1 MGFDAARSIFAD
13 AFDPRNAKTPVS
25 NTGDCGWLFF
35 GGHYAEVL
43 EFLCSPVAGP
53 ANVKVV
59 VSEPGLGK
67 TVMLRSAVERLK
79 GVARTAFVSW
89 TLFNPEDFLKYLLS
103 ELGSSEPLPQDLT
116 AAQNHFEN
124 LLRSAKTEGKRLVL
138 AIDNAHNLSPATL
151 GNLSALLD
159 RDTAHPPQLTLLL
172 AGLPALHEQIADPA
186 ASGIRERI
194 AEVRRIAP
202 LNAEQTAEYINA
214 RTAALGGSRLSP
226 EQSENITARSGGV
239 LRNIDKLCQE
249 LQLPTES
256 WQQRIEDALRV
267 NTPPA
272 ERSVTLVDTPEHEK
286 SIAAVDT
293 TADKGPIT
301 RLDSPLKEWPIAP
314 VDVAATEEA
323 IPTAAHV
330 TRLVGWAAD
339 RPAMWSGTLGELAS
353 ASGISVEEVSDV
365 VENRIEEL
373 RRNGIAAA
381 VQRSPGRPR
390 MITLSRLQPEP
401 TIRLQPEPTIRL
413 QPEPTIRLQP
423 EPTIQPDP
431 KIEPEPTI
439 QPNLT
444 VQPDLMIQPDLM
456 TETEPSVEPHAML
469 EPEPA
474 IEGREKEAVLY
485 PEASLEH
492 PDAAPEREPASE
504 AGLHWTQASDESNSA
519 MAITPAV
526 IFAIIVGV
534 MVVVAGTILYL
545 RASNS
550 AHKARSTG
558 QHVSATKRPPEADE
572 VAGLLADRQRLA
584 SYEKAATNG
593 DSVAQR
599 RLGLALFS
607 GGDGVVAD
615 RVAGYTWLVMARNGG
630 QEVDKATL
638 DSLTR
643 SLTPGEIRDVRNML
657 GRMYERGIGCVP
669 NPIFADEWFLLG
681 AAANDARS
689 REESAALER
698 RMSRQQ
704 ISQAHLLSKEWLRRH
719 TGADH
724 YSPIRTRPVS
734 QSQ

>member
-13 AFDPRNAKTPVS
+13 AFDPRTAKTPVS
-25 NTGDCGWLFF
+25 NTGDCEWLFL

-103 ELGSSEPLPQDLT
+103 EMGSSEPLPQDLN
-116 AAQNHFEN
+116 AAQDHFEK

-159 RDTAHPPQLTLLL
+159 RDTARPPQLMLLL

-186 ASGIRERI
+186 ASGLRERI

-226 EQSENITARSGGV
+226 EQLENIAARSGGV

-256 WQQRIEDALRV
+256 WHQRIEDAPRA

-286 SIAAVDT
+286 SIAPLDTGVD
-293 TADKGPIT
+293 KKPIT
-301 RLDSPLKEWPIAP
+301 RLDSPLNERPIAP
-314 VDVAATEEA
+314 VHVAATEES

-330 TRLVGWAAD
+330 ARLVAWAAD

-353 ASGISVEEVSDV
+353 ASGISVEEVSDSI
-365 VENRIEEL
+365 ENRMEEL

-401 TIRLQPEPTIRL
+401 TMQPVL
-413 QPEPTIRLQP
+413 
-423 EPTIQPDP
+423 
-431 KIEPEPTI
+431 KIEPEPKI
-439 QPNLT
+439 QPDLT
-444 VQPDLMIQPDLM
+444 IHPDLMIQPDSM
-456 TETEPSVEPHAML
+456 TETEPSVEPHATIEPHAML

-474 IEGREKEAVLY
+474 IEGREKEAVLC
-485 PEASLEH
+485 PEARLEH
-492 PDAAPEREPASE
+492 PDAAPEQEPASE
-504 AGLHWTQASDESNSA
+504 TGLHWTKASDERNSA
-519 MAITPAV
+519 WALTPAV
-526 IFAIIVGV
+526 ILAIIFGV
-534 MVVVAGTILYL
+534 MVVIAGAILHL
-545 RASNS
+545 RSSNS
-550 AHKARSTG
+550 APKARSTG
-558 QHVSATKRPPEADE
+558 QHVSATKQPPETDE
-572 VAGLLADRQRLA
+572 VTGLLADRQRLV
-584 SYEKAATNG
+584 SYEEAATKG

-607 GGDGVVAD
+607 GGDGVAAD

-630 QEVDKATL
+630 QEVDKAML

-643 SLTPGEIRDVRNML
+643 SLTPGEIRDIRNRI

-681 AAANDARS
+681 AAVNDARS
-689 REESAALER
+689 RDESAALER

-704 ISQAHLLSKEWLRRH
+704 ISQARVLSKEWLRRH
-719 TGADH
+719 TE
-724 YSPIRTRPVS
+724 
-734 QSQ
+734 

>member
-13 AFDPRNAKTPVS
+13 AFDPRTAKTPVTK
-25 NTGDCGWLFF
+25 TGDCEWLFL
-35 GGHYAEVL
+35 GGQYAEVL
-43 EFLCSPVAGP
+43 DFLCSPVAGP

-103 ELGSSEPLPQDLT
+103 ELGSSEPPPQDLN
-116 AAQNHFEN
+116 AAQDHFEK

-159 RDTAHPPQLTLLL
+159 RDTARPPQLMLLL

-186 ASGIRERI
+186 ASGLRERI

-226 EQSENITARSGGV
+226 EQLENIAARSGGV

-256 WQQRIEDALRV
+256 WHQRIEDAPRA

-286 SIAAVDT
+286 SIAPLDTRVD
-293 TADKGPIT
+293 KKPIT
-301 RLDSPLKEWPIAP
+301 RLDSPLNERPIAP
-314 VDVAATEEA
+314 VHVAATEES

-330 TRLVGWAAD
+330 ARLVAWAAD

-353 ASGISVEEVSDV
+353 ASGISVEEVSDSI
-365 VENRIEEL
+365 ENRMEEL

-401 TIRLQPEPTIRL
+401 TI
-413 QPEPTIRLQP
+413 
-423 EPTIQPDP
+423 
-431 KIEPEPTI
+431 
-439 QPNLT
+439 
-444 VQPDLMIQPDLM
+444 QPDL
-456 TETEPSVEPHAML
+456 TVEPESTIPSHRRIPH
-469 EPEPA
+469 EEPA
-474 IEGREKEAVLY
+474 PQPYGPIPERVQRDSSPPQHAANAQREHEIGGTEKEAVLY
-485 PEASLEH
+485 PEARLEH
-492 PDAAPEREPASE
+492 PDAAPEPEPASE
-504 AGLHWTQASDESNSA
+504 AGLHWTHASDECNSPWA
-519 MAITPAV
+519 LSPAV
-526 IFAIIVGV
+526 ILAIIFGV
-534 MVVVAGTILYL
+534 IIVIAGTILYL
-545 RASNS
+545 WSSNS

-558 QHVSATKRPPEADE
+558 QRVSATKQPPEADE
-572 VAGLLADRQRLA
+572 VTGLLADRQRLV
-584 SYEKAATNG
+584 SYEEAATQG

-599 RLGLALFS
+599 RLGLALSS
-607 GGDGVVAD
+607 GGNGVVAD

-630 QEVDKATL
+630 QEVDKAML

-643 SLTPGEIRDVRNML
+643 SLTPGEIRDIRNRL

-681 AAANDARS
+681 AAVNDARS
-689 REESAALER
+689 RDESAALER

-704 ISQAHLLSKEWLRRH
+704 ISQAHVLSKEWLRRH
-719 TGADH
+719 TE
-724 YSPIRTRPVS
+724 
-734 QSQ
+734 